1 MNRIFTLLLLAAGP
15 MVFGQGGVLKE
26 SLSLTSAVLGKE
38 VEYSLWLPPDYDQSS
53 RRYPVLYLLHG
64 YSDDETGWTQFGE
77 VKAIADR
84 QLSKEEMTAMIIVMP
99 DAGVTWYINSSDGK
113 VNYEDFFVKEF
124 IPHIDKSLR
133 TRADRQFRAV
143 AGLSMGGMGTCVMAM
158 KHPDLFS
165 AAAPLS
171 AAVWTDEEITSVPDE
186 NWGRGLGL

>member
-84 QLSKEEMTAMIIVMP
+84 QLSKEEMTAMI
-99 DAGVTWYINSSDGK
+99 
-113 VNYEDFFVKEF
+113 
-124 IPHIDKSLR
+124 
-133 TRADRQFRAV
+133 
-143 AGLSMGGMGTCVMAM
+143 
-158 KHPDLFS
+158 
-165 AAAPLS
+165 
-171 AAVWTDEEITSVPDE
+171 
-186 NWGRGLGL
+186 